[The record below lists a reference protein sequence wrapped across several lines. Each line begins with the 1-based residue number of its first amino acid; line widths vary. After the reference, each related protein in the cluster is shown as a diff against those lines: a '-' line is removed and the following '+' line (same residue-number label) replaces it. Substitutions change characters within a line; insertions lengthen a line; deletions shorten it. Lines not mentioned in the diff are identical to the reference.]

1 VGARACKEKGESL
14 PKNESGRYC
23 RDMPAT
29 WPDESDAVA
38 RIRAGD
44 EAAFESLFREYH
56 APLCRFVYGFLRS
69 RDLAEEVVQEV
80 FLALWSRRAS
90 WDVQGTVRSYLY
102 GAARNRALNHLKRAR
117 IEQKWR
123 EAAPSEA
130 LAPAEA
136 TDSAETKEVA
146 ALVRSAI
153 DALPERCRLVMMLR
167 WQHHLKHVEIA
178 EALGIS
184 IKGVENQLRRG
195 LDLLRR
201 ALPHLR
207 D

>member
-1 VGARACKEKGESL
+1 
-14 PKNESGRYC
+14 
-23 RDMPAT
+23 MPAT
-29 WPDESDAVA
+29 WPDESDVVA
-38 RIRAGD
+38 RVRAGD
-44 EAAFESLFREYH
+44 ETAFEALFREYH
-56 APLCRFVYGFLRS
+56 PPLCRFVYGFLRS

-80 FLALWSRRAS
+80 FLALWTRRAS
-90 WDVQGTVRSYLY
+90 WDVQGTVRAYLY
-102 GAARNRALNHLKRAR
+102 GAARNRALNLIKRAR

-123 EAAPSEA
+123 DAAPTAPLA
-130 LAPAEA
+130 LPLAESQ
-136 TDSAETKEVA
+136 DSAEANEVA
-146 ALVRSAI
+146 TLVRSAI

-201 ALPHLR
+201 GLPQLR

>member
-1 VGARACKEKGESL
+1 
-14 PKNESGRYC
+14 
-23 RDMPAT
+23 MPGS
-29 WPDESDAVA
+29 WPHDEDAIA
-38 RIRAGD
+38 RIRAGED
-44 EAAFESLFREYH
+44 AAFEALFREYH
-56 APLCRFVYGFLRS
+56 APLCRFAYSILRS
-69 RDLAEEVVQEV
+69 RHLAEEVVQEV

-90 WDVQGTVRSYLY
+90 WHVDGTVRSYLY

-123 EAAPSEA
+123 EATPPPPADHTAPDPSE
-130 LAPAEA
+130 
-136 TDSAETKEVA
+136 SSEVS
-146 ALVRSAI
+146 ALVQGAI
-153 DALPERCRLVMMLR
+153 AGLPERCRLVMTLR
-167 WQHHLKHVEIA
+167 WQHQLKHVEIA

-201 ALPHLR
+201 SLPQLR